1 MNSAETLA
9 TNNGNKK
16 PSSRIIQESK
26 FKAFL
31 RENLSIISIAG
42 VLVVISVFFAIMT
55 SSFMS
60 FSNASNLI
68 IQIAPNIIV
77 AVMMTFVIT
86 TGGIDLSVGSVL
98 ALSSALAAIILDA
111 GAGSLITLLAILGAG
126 LIAGFINGYV
136 VAYHGIPPL
145 IVTLAS
151 MIYIRGIALL
161 LTGGYSI
168 AIMSEHWITGI
179 GQGNVVGVPIAV
191 IVSIISV
198 IIGILFLRYTRYGN
212 YVTGIGA
219 NEESVRRAGVNT
231 KKVKVITYMLS
242 GAAAALAGLIIAARL
257 GSGSSNIGTMFE
269 MDVIAAVVLGGTA
282 LFGGAGTIVGSII
295 GVALIGVIQNGLT
308 LMHVSPFVI
317 QIIEGL
323 VLLLAV
329 IINIRVFGKKS

>member
-98 ALSSALAAIILDA
+98 ALSSASAAIILDA

-257 GSGSSNIGTMFE
+257 GSG
-269 MDVIAAVVLGGTA
+269 
-282 LFGGAGTIVGSII
+282 II
-295 GVALIGVIQNGLT
+295 
-308 LMHVSPFVI
+308 
-317 QIIEGL
+317 
-323 VLLLAV
+323 
-329 IINIRVFGKKS
+329 